1 MKIDTSSFVQIKEF
15 TTFANRCGAE
25 SAAVAKL
32 GDRSGDVNLVSHNT
46 KDRPHGLF
54 HWFRNSDK
62 EAINNSCR
70 QAFKEAIIKLF
81 GGESKIPEN
90 VKTAMELD
98 NFRPDSGKPLTA
110 RRICKIGAAI
120 EVALRS
126 EHKIEDANG
135 NRLDLGDVAS
145 RLGVASKAKAEPERQ
160 KAYVSIENENIL
172 ERISEMTL
180 GTPQSVG
187 IGSTFEAA
195 QRKEMEED
203 LMRVLEKRVDM
214 AKNFQFELNANI
226 TDGKSLL
233 RALGPDTIARR
244 LSARVDGDAR
254 DLNENDFSEVIDE
267 RLFELTHHMP
277 HVSRNAFDEEDK
289 DVYRNVDRYFIQDE

>member
-32 GDRSGDVNLVSHNT
+32 GDKSGDVNRVNHNI

-62 EAINNSCR
+62 EAVNNRCR
-70 QAFKEAIIKLF
+70 QAFKEAVVKLF

-90 VKTAMELD
+90 VKAAMELD

-126 EHKIEDANG
+126 EQKIEDTKG
-135 NRLDLGDVAS
+135 NRLDLGDVTS
-145 RLGVASKAKAEPERQ
+145 RLGVASNAKAKPEWQ
-160 KAYVSIENENIL
+160 NACVSTENANIL

-180 GTPQSVG
+180 GTQQSVG
-187 IGSTFEAA
+187 IESTFESA
-195 QRKEMEED
+195 QRNEMEAD
-203 LMRVLEKRVDM
+203 LMRALDRRVDM
-214 AKNFQFELNANI
+214 AKSFQFELNANI

-233 RALGPDTIARR
+233 RALGPDTIAKR
-244 LSARVDGDAR
+244 LRTRVEGDTR
-254 DLNENDFSEVIDE
+254 DLNETDFSEVIDE

-277 HVSRNAFDEEDK
+277 HVSRNAIDEEDK
-289 DVYRNVDRYFIQDE
+289 DSYRNVDRYFIQDE